1 MLTEI
6 ENVRQI
12 PGEGVRRW
20 FMDKDMD
27 LILWYEDESENPVG
41 FQISYDKRSVQRT
54 VTWKSAADGVSS
66 SSLTC
71 DGPYNKKR
79 VIRLV
84 EQSGEKIEKEIL
96 QFVLHRLKDQI

>member
-6 ENVRQI
+6 ENVRQV
-12 PGEGVRRW
+12 PDEGIRRW

-27 LILWYEDESENPVG
+27 LILWYEENSDKVVG

-54 VTWKSAADGVSS
+54 VTWKTTEGGR

-71 DGPYNKKR
+71 DGPYNRNR

-84 EQSGEKIEKEIL
+84 EQNGTDLDRDIL
-96 QFVLHRLKDQI
+96 NFVLHRLRDKV

>member
-12 PGEGVRRW
+12 PDEGIRRW

-27 LILWYEDESENPVG
+27 LILWYEEEGAPPLG

-54 VTWKSAADGVSS
+54 VTWKSGKRVDSS
-66 SSLTC
+66 SALTC

-84 EQSGEKIEKEIL
+84 EQNGADLEPEIL
-96 QFVLHRLKDQI
+96 NFILTRLKNQK

>member
-12 PGEGVRRW
+12 PGEGIRRW

-27 LILWYEDESENPVG
+27 LILWYEEDRDDLLG

-54 VTWKSAADGVSS
+54 VTWKPAPDGISG

-79 VIRLV
+79 VIRLI
-84 EQSGEKIEKEIL
+84 EQNGEKIDREIL
-96 QFVLHRLKDQI
+96 QFILHRLRDQI